1 MADLTQEKIRLL
13 DRLYNLRG
21 DESIITTSIQSK
33 IDNIISEAEET
44 ERIKREQEG
53 IKTDLESELK
63 TFTNQA
69 TSFLEAFSKFDNSSF
84 EALNAVDIDL
94 ELGDIVS
101 KLKEAQPRHE
111 EHLNSKISETKTE
124 IKNKEEKIELLSTDR
139 KDEEEKLQKAENV
152 KSKLNNLLD
161 DILVNE
167 NDSYNRGYIK
177 KLLNELEVFDEAE
190 TSELEFLILFPEK
203 GLTEYVN
210 DYKDRE
216 DKFIPIFDEINNED
230 SKIIEI
236 NEENEETVEEDINEN
251 VVEEPTVEVEEKE
264 ESIIEEDEEEPIFTP
279 IIEEKEEDIITLFNE
294 EKELDEESEE
304 SFEIKSE
311 EINIEETEEETTKQ
325 EEPNNNDLI
334 EFFKSLNVE
343 IDNIEE
349 HVANIINN
357 TDKEVIKKNV
367 EQLKAIDF
375 TDDEL
380 FIIVDN
386 YMYLTDKEL
395 SQKINFLRSK
405 GVNDKNIR
413 KEFVSGNLIY
423 DLETLQN
430 KFETLKTNNI
440 DISDNNLSILELDV
454 ANYYDNIEKL
464 NKTGIELD
472 EKESRNYKEVLSV
485 INHIDEDTEI
495 LKNYLIKIVRK
506 NGKYAVDAL
515 WNNPVELSM
524 TIDSLLENDL
534 EKLIESNPEV
544 LGRKAE
550 IILKVV
556 KYCENNDIPLV
567 DEDNQNTFY
576 KYVYDYEEFRKL
588 FAQAELPKVISNKEN
603 NDYIVENIKNDMT
616 RKLIETLDEKYS
628 TNKFNDI
635 NLDPTTNDKYTKL
648 TNEAL
653 EMLKANQVSGNVYKM
668 NNLLVSKNKLERNI
682 KIIIDVLAKDGESL
696 EGLEKNILLI
706 AALYNQRLNE
716 DIIKNTINDII
727 GFIG

>member
-1 MADLTQEKIRLL
+1 MADLTQDKIRLL

-44 ERIKREQEG
+44 ERIKREHEG

-69 TSFLEAFSKFDNSSF
+69 TSFLETFSKFDNSSF
-84 EALNAVDIDL
+84 KALNAVDIDL

-111 EHLNSKISETKTE
+111 EHLSSKISD
-124 IKNKEEKIELLSTDR
+124 IKNEIINNEEKIKLLSTDR
-139 KDEEEKLQKAENV
+139 KEEEEKLQNAENV

-177 KLLNELEVFDEAE
+177 KILNELEVFDEEE

-210 DYKDRE
+210 NYKDRE
-216 DKFIPIFDEINNED
+216 DKFIPIFDEENKEE
-230 SKIIEI
+230 KIIEI
-236 NEENEETVEEDINEN
+236 NNYDITEEDSKEEKEEPVFEPVSEENEEEI
-251 VVEEPTVEVEEKE
+251 
-264 ESIIEEDEEEPIFTP
+264 EDEKDSENEEPIFTP
-279 IIEEKEEDIITLFNE
+279 VIEEKEEDIITLYNE
-294 EKELDEESEE
+294 EKEDEESSEE
-304 SFEIKSE
+304 SFEIKAE
-311 EINIEETEEETTKQ
+311 DIKIEEENEVEPTEEVKD
-325 EEPNNNDLI
+325 NNLI

-343 IDNIEE
+343 IDSIEE
-349 HVANIINN
+349 SVTNILNN
-357 TDKEVIKKNV
+357 TDKDLIKKNI

-375 TDDEL
+375 TNDEL
-380 FIIVDN
+380 FTKVDN

-423 DLETLQN
+423 DLETLQS
-430 KFETLKTNNI
+430 KFETLKNNNI
-440 DISDNNLSILELDV
+440 DISDNNLSILELNV
-454 ANYYDNIEKL
+454 ANYFDNIEKL
-464 NKTGIELD
+464 NKAGIELD

-515 WNNPVELSM
+515 WNNPIELSM
-524 TIDSLLENDL
+524 SIDSLLENDL

-544 LGRKAE
+544 LGKNAE
-550 IILKVV
+550 TILKVV
-556 KYCENNDIPLV
+556 KYCEDNNIPV
-567 DEDNQNTFY
+567 FDEDNQNVFY
-576 KYVYDYEEFRKL
+576 KYIYDYEEFRKL
-588 FAQAELPKVISNKEN
+588 FAQAELPKVISHKDN
-603 NDYIVENIKNDMT
+603 NDSIISNIKNDMT
-616 RKLIETLDEKYS
+616 RKLIETLDENYS
-628 TNKFNDI
+628 KDKFNTI
-635 NLDPTTNDKYTKL
+635 NLDPTTNDKYSKII
-648 TNEAL
+648 TNAL
-653 EMLKANQVSGNVYKM
+653 DTLKAEQVSGNIYKM
-668 NNLLVSKNKLERNI
+668 NNLLVSKNKLERNV
-682 KIIIDVLAKDGESL
+682 KIIVDVLAKDGESL

-706 AALYNQRLNE
+706 AALYNQRLTN
-716 DIIKNTINDII
+716 DVIKNTVNDII